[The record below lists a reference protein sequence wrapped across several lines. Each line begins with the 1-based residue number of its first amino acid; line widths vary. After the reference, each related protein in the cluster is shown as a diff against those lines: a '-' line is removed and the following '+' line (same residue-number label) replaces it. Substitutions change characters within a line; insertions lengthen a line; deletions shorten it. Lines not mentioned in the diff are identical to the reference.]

1 LDNSKLK
8 NLLET
13 HKKGFALSQPF
24 YCDNEVFDLDVK
36 SIFFHEW
43 LFAGHVSELQEP
55 GDYFLFQILNES
67 VIVSRDFNKKLHAMV
82 NVCRHRGSRVCLE
95 KSGNTK
101 RFTCPYHA
109 WTYNLDGSLFNAR
122 LIEPDI
128 DRSELGL
135 QKLAVEVFHGLIF
148 ISFSDK
154 PDDMT
159 DLKSKLDPI
168 LSPFELSKTKVAF
181 KKSYRVKANW
191 KVLIENYSE
200 CYHCS
205 SAHPEFS
212 KSHVTHMSSE
222 KAQPLNALMEKRA
235 KVAGVPTDFVDCI
248 GVNRFDG
255 QPDYAYNRYS
265 LYDGY
270 DTGSEDGM
278 AVGPLLGNI
287 KEYDGGASDLY
298 IGLLN
303 PFLIYCDYVAVYRF
317 IPIDKD
323 TSIQEIIWLVR
334 DNADLGSETAVDRL
348 KWLWD
353 VTTVSDKCIIEKNQ
367 EGINSRYYK
376 PGPFSSMEKYTR
388 LFVDFYLERLGSAK

>member
-1 LDNSKLK
+1 
-8 NLLET
+8 
-13 HKKGFALSQPF
+13 
-24 YCDNEVFDLDVK
+24 
-36 SIFFHEW
+36 
-43 LFAGHVSELQEP
+43 
-55 GDYFLFQILNES
+55 
-67 VIVSRDFNKKLHAMV
+67 MV

-109 WTYNLDGSLFNAR
+109 WAYNLDGSLFNAR
-122 LIEPDI
+122 LIDPDI

-135 QKLAVEVFHGLIF
+135 QKLAVDVFHGLIF
-148 ISFSDK
+148 ISFSNK

-191 KVLIENYSE
+191 KLLIENYSE

-212 KSHVTHMSSE
+212 KSHVTHMSPE
-222 KAQPLNALMEKRA
+222 KVEPLNAEMEKRA
-235 KVAGVPTDFVDCI
+235 KVAGVPTDLVDCI
-248 GVNRFDG
+248 GVNRPDG

-265 LYDGY
+265 LFDGY
-270 DTGSEDGM
+270 DTGSEDGR
-278 AVGPLLGNI
+278 AVGPLLGSI
-287 KEYDGGASDLY
+287 KGYDGGASDLY

-317 IPIDKD
+317 IPVDKD

-334 DNADLGSETAVDRL
+334 DDADLGSETAVDRL

-353 VTTVSDKCIIEKNQ
+353 VTTISDKFIIEKNQ

-376 PGPFSSMEKYTR
+376 PGPFSNMEKYTR
-388 LFVDFYLERLGSAK
+388 LFVDFYLERLRSTQ